1 MQPAGIAT
9 VATLPGNGYRCFAMA
24 RASYPIPVPV
34 PDSSGMTPGAS
45 MRNALK
51 KQQALQTRALELI
64 QLLP

>member
-24 RASYPIPVPV
+24 RASYPIPVP
-34 PDSSGMTPGAS
+34 DSSGMTPGAS
-45 MRNALK
+45 MRTALK

>member
-1 MQPAGIAT
+1 MQTAGIAS
-9 VATLPGNGYRCFAMA
+9 VATLLGSGYRCFAMA
-24 RASYPIPVPV
+24 RASCPI

-45 MRNALK
+45 MRTALK